1 MGIGSD
7 HFIESL
13 FMTKDVFYPFWYGD
27 KCSINTTKL
36 TKFLAT
42 IGFGRYQSSPGHSAS
57 WTLFRNNRNI
67 LQIHDASSAKR
78 VLSNYIEKDKSLT
91 DEIKDAILDKIIRTT
106 SSTFNTYLSHLP
118 AWSSEKYEGTQH
130 LKIFMDNEK
139 SCYLPFLNGVVAIDA
154 DRISLKPYDI
164 LEDEC
169 IWDTSRINHKITV
182 FDNNK
187 VPPQID
193 QTFRD
198 FVHFALKTDQ
208 TPNVDDLHKKYDD
221 GTASKTYQETK
232 NAFETGYGYMIH
244 NFNPADEM
252 KMVVFADLESS
263 SSRAEGR
270 NGKSLTMKT
279 LEWYKKTT
287 FVDGKMFRKSL
298 NDSARFNFSSVT
310 VDSRLVVINDLN
322 PDLDLTQLFS
332 QITDDFTI
340 EGKGTNKIIIPF
352 DKKPKMCCNTNYVL
366 SGAGASY
373 EGRQHIVEFGNYF
386 NRCEHKRLKPKDIL
400 GKKIGGKDFGPED
413 WDAFYSYGFHCIQR
427 YLKEGLVRAQN
438 SSYQKKNLIQVV
450 EGEFGTGELVDWLEN
465 WCKTTRISGNYNI
478 DGISEDDIYYQ
489 FVSDNPELA
498 PFWNKGNFNTAVY
511 EFATNADGFD
521 YNPHNS
527 SKGNTKSK
535 RKWRKGPQGAQVYFV
550 KITHTDD
557 LK

>member
-1 MGIGSD
+1 
-7 HFIESL
+7 
-13 FMTKDVFYPFWYGD
+13 MTQEVFYPFWYGD
-27 KCSINTTKL
+27 KFSINTTKL
-36 TKFLAT
+36 TKFLAS

-57 WTLFRNNRNI
+57 WTLFRNTRNI
-67 LQIHDASSAKR
+67 LQVHDASSAKR
-78 VLSNYIEKDKSLT
+78 VLTQHIENDKLINN
-91 DEIKDAILDKIIRTT
+91 DIKEAVLDKIIRTT
-106 SSTFNTYLSHLP
+106 PSTFNTYLSHLP
-118 AWSSEKYEGTQH
+118 AWSTEKYEGTEH
-130 LKIFMDNEK
+130 LKIFMDNEN
-139 SCYLPFLNGVVAIDA
+139 SCYLPFKNGIVVIDSES
-154 DRISLKPYDI
+154 ISLKPYDI
-164 LEDEC
+164 LEEEC
-169 IWDTSRINHKITV
+169 IWDTSRIDHEITLYE
-182 FDNNK
+182 NNQ
-187 VPPQID
+187 VPSHLP

-198 FVHFALKTDQ
+198 FVHFALKTDLS
-208 TPNVDDLHKKYDD
+208 PSVGDLQNKYHE
-221 GTASKTYQETK
+221 GTDSQKYQETK
-232 NAFETGYGYMIH
+232 NAFETGYGYLIH

-298 NDSARFNFSSVT
+298 NESARFNFSSVS

-340 EGKGTNKIIIPF
+340 EGKGTNKIVIPF
-352 DKKPKMCCNTNYVL
+352 EKKPKMCCNTNYVL

-373 EGRQHIVEFGNYF
+373 DGRQHIVEFGNYF

-400 GKKIGGKDFGPED
+400 GKKIGGKDFGSED
-413 WDAFYSYGFHCIQR
+413 WNAFYSYGFHCIQR
-427 YLKEGLVRAQN
+427 YLKEGLFRAQN

-450 EGEFGTGELVDWLEN
+450 EGESGTGELVDWLEN
-465 WCKTTRISGNYNI
+465 WCKTIRISRNYHI
-478 DGISEDDIYYQ
+478 DGISEDEIYSH
-489 FVSDNPELA
+489 FISDNPDLEQ
-498 PFWNKGNFNTAVY
+498 FWNKGKFNTAVY
-511 EFATNADGFD
+511 DFATNAFGFD
-521 YNPHNS
+521 YNPQNS

-550 KITHTDD
+550 KITHIDD